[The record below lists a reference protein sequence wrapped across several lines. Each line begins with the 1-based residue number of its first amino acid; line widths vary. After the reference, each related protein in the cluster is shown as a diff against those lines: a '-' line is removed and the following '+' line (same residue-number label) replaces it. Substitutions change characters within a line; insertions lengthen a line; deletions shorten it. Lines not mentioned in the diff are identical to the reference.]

1 MLVFKLNFL
10 IILSR
15 NGNHKARRVL
25 SSAWKHSSITTWTRS
40 GSGGK
45 DKDIDKVG
53 SVSSAWGS
61 RTAPAAA
68 LQPRLDSNS
77 PMPAQ

>member
-1 MLVFKLNFL
+1 MKPGCSQDALKAERHDFCDRDAGHHVFPVFKWP
-10 IILSR
+10 
-15 NGNHKARRVL
+15 G
-25 SSAWKHSSITTWTRS
+25 